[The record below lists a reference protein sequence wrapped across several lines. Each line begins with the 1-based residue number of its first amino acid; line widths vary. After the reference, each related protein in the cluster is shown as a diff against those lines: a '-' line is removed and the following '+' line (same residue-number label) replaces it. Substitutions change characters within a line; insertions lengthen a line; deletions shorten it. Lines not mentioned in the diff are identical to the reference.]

1 MKRTILK
8 KKLPQAGLMML
19 LLATASC
26 GPAEFILGDYENTA
40 NPENATLEKK
50 ITVSE
55 LTPTV
60 IVDFGPG
67 RAGLSDLEKGRLL
80 GFIDAQDI
88 GFGEPVEVELPT
100 FQGSDGLNERR
111 FGDVAEFL
119 QERGFE
125 VSPRTTRESGA
136 NSLRVYFV
144 KYVATVDP
152 SCEKGWHK
160 PRALDYQNLPLPYMG
175 CANASALAGMLA
187 NPKDLIDPASEDP
200 AMGER
205 AAKAVEKYR
214 ASTGSS
220 SSGGSSGS
228 GSE

>member
-1 MKRTILK
+1 MKRTIFM
-8 KKLPQAGLMML
+8 KKLPQASVIAMML
-19 LLATASC
+19 AIASC
-26 GPAEFILGDYENTA
+26 GPAEFIVGGYKNTA
-40 NPENATLEKK
+40 NPENAQLDKK

-67 RAGLSDLEKGRLL
+67 RDGLSDLEKGKLL
-80 GFIDAQDI
+80 GFIEAQQI

-100 FQGSDGLNERR
+100 FQGNGGLNERR
-111 FGDVAEFL
+111 FDEVAEFL
-119 QERGFE
+119 QDRGFE
-125 VSPRTTRESGA
+125 VSPRTTRENDV

-152 SCEKGWHK
+152 ICEKGWHK
-160 PRALDYQNLPLPYMG
+160 PRAMDYQNLPLPYMG

-187 NPKDLIDPASEDP
+187 NPKDLVDPSSEDP
-200 AMGER
+200 SMGER

-214 ASTGSS
+214 GGAG
-220 SSGGSSGS
+220 SSGGASS
-228 GSE
+228 E

>member
-1 MKRTILK
+1 MKPTIFM
-8 KKLPQAGLMML
+8 KKLPHASVFAMV
-19 LLATASC
+19 LAITSC
-26 GPAEFILGDYENTA
+26 GPAEYIVGGYKNIA
-40 NPENATLEKK
+40 NPENAKLEKK

-60 IVDFGPG
+60 IVDFGAG
-67 RAGLSDLEKGRLL
+67 RAGLSDLEKGKLL
-80 GFIDAQDI
+80 GFIEAQKI

-100 FQGSDGLNERR
+100 FQGNGGLNEKR
-111 FGDVAEFL
+111 FGEVAEFL
-119 QERGFE
+119 QDRGFE
-125 VSPRTTRESGA
+125 VSPRATRENGA

-175 CANASALAGMLA
+175 CANASALAGMIA
-187 NPKDLIDPASEDP
+187 NPKDLVDPSTEDP
-200 AMGER
+200 SIGER

-214 ASTGSS
+214 GGVA
-220 SSGGSSGS
+220 SGGASS
-228 GSE
+228 E